1 MKGNDKMVESF
12 KRLFRMS
19 IVTSIFFIALGL
31 FLIIKPDTTITAISY
46 IIGGIIMVTGI
57 TFLIKY
63 FSNREQLGLFSGDLI
78 FGILSIVI
86 GLVLVL
92 NPTALA
98 KIIPFIIGVWILIS
112 SITKIQYSMQLKTY
126 DNQAWVYTM
135 IIAIIT
141 FIWGLLLIFDPFGG
155 AMAITQIIGI
165 FILVYAVLDFIEVF
179 IIRKNLKDIKKEV
192 KEVIKIIDEK

>member
-1 MKGNDKMVESF
+1 MVESF

-19 IVTSIFFIALGL
+19 IFTSIFFIALGL
-31 FLIIKPDTTITAISY
+31 FLVIKPDTTITAISY

-63 FSNREQLGLFSGDLI
+63 FSNREQYGLFSGDLI
-78 FGILSIVI
+78 FGVLSIVI
-86 GLVLVL
+86 GLVLIL

-98 KIIPFIIGVWILIS
+98 KVIPFIIGVWILIS
-112 SITKIQYSMQLKTY
+112 SVTKIEYSMQLKSI
-126 DNQAWVYTM
+126 DNRAWVYTM

-165 FILVYAVLDFIEVF
+165 FILVYAILDFIEIF

-192 KEVIKIIDEK
+192 KEAIKIIEEK

>member
-1 MKGNDKMVESF
+1 MVESF

-19 IVTSIFFIALGL
+19 IFTSIFFIALGL
-31 FLIIKPDTTITAISY
+31 FLVIKPDTTITAISY

-63 FSNREQLGLFSGDLI
+63 FSNREQYGLFSGDLI
-78 FGILSIVI
+78 FGVLSIVI
-86 GLVLVL
+86 GLVLIL

-98 KIIPFIIGVWILIS
+98 KVIPFIIGVWILIS
-112 SITKIQYSMQLKTY
+112 SVTKIEYSMQLKSI
-126 DNQAWVYTM
+126 DNRAWVYTM

-165 FILVYAVLDFIEVF
+165 FILVYAILDFIEIF

-192 KEVIKIIDEK
+192 KEAIEEK

>member
-1 MKGNDKMVESF
+1 MEGNDKMVESF

-19 IVTSIFFIALGL
+19 IFTSIFFIALGL
-31 FLIIKPDTTITAISY
+31 FLVIKPDTTITAISY

-63 FSNREQLGLFSGDLI
+63 FSNREQYGLFSGDLI
-78 FGILSIVI
+78 FGVLSIVI
-86 GLVLVL
+86 GLVLIL

-98 KIIPFIIGVWILIS
+98 KVIPFIIGVWILIS
-112 SITKIQYSMQLKTY
+112 SVTKIEYSMQLKSI
-126 DNQAWVYTM
+126 DNRAWVYTM

-165 FILVYAVLDFIEVF
+165 FILVYAILDFIEIF

-192 KEVIKIIDEK
+192 KEAIKIIEEK

>member
-1 MKGNDKMVESF
+1 MVESF

-19 IVTSIFFIALGL
+19 IFTSIFFIALGL
-31 FLIIKPDTTITAISY
+31 FLVIKPDTTITAISY

-63 FSNREQLGLFSGDLI
+63 FSNREQYGLFSGDLI
-78 FGILSIVI
+78 FGVLSIVI
-86 GLVLVL
+86 GLVLIL

-98 KIIPFIIGVWILIS
+98 KVIPFIIGVWILIS
-112 SITKIQYSMQLKTY
+112 SVTKIEYSMQLKSI
-126 DNQAWVYTM
+126 DNRAWVYTM

-165 FILVYAVLDFIEVF
+165 FILVYAILDFIEIF
-179 IIRKNLKDIKKEV
+179 IIRKNLKYIKKEV
-192 KEVIKIIDEK
+192 KEAIKIIEEK

>member
-1 MKGNDKMVESF
+1 MVESF

-19 IVTSIFFIALGL
+19 IFTSIFFIALGL
-31 FLIIKPDTTITAISY
+31 FLVIKPDTTITAISY

-63 FSNREQLGLFSGDLI
+63 FSNREQYVLFSGDLI
-78 FGILSIVI
+78 FGVLSIVI
-86 GLVLVL
+86 GLVLIL

-98 KIIPFIIGVWILIS
+98 KVIPFIIGVWILIS
-112 SITKIQYSMQLKTY
+112 SVTKIEYSMQLKSI
-126 DNQAWVYTM
+126 DNRAWVYTM

-165 FILVYAVLDFIEVF
+165 FILVYAILDFIEIF

-192 KEVIKIIDEK
+192 KEAIKIIEEK

>member
-1 MKGNDKMVESF
+1 MVESF

-19 IVTSIFFIALGL
+19 IFTSIFFIALGL
-31 FLIIKPDTTITAISY
+31 FLVIKPDTTITAISY

-63 FSNREQLGLFSGDLI
+63 FSNREQYGLFSGDLI
-78 FGILSIVI
+78 FGVLSIVI
-86 GLVLVL
+86 GLVLIL

-98 KIIPFIIGVWILIS
+98 KVIPFIIGVWILIS
-112 SITKIQYSMQLKTY
+112 SVTKIEYSMQLKSI
-126 DNQAWVYTM
+126 DNRAWVYTM

-141 FIWGLLLIFDPFGG
+141 FSWGLLLIFDPFGG

-165 FILVYAVLDFIEVF
+165 FILVYAILDFIEIF

-192 KEVIKIIDEK
+192 KEAIKIIEEK

>member
-1 MKGNDKMVESF
+1 MVESF

-19 IVTSIFFIALGL
+19 IFTSIFFIALGL
-31 FLIIKPDTTITAISY
+31 FLVIKPDTTITAISY

-63 FSNREQLGLFSGDLI
+63 FSNREQYGLFSGDLI
-78 FGILSIVI
+78 FGVLSIVI
-86 GLVLVL
+86 GLVLIL

-98 KIIPFIIGVWILIS
+98 KVIPFIIGVWILIS
-112 SITKIQYSMQLKTY
+112 SVTKIEYSMQLKSI
-126 DNQAWVYTM
+126 DNRAWVYTM

-165 FILVYAVLDFIEVF
+165 FILLYAILDFIEIF

-192 KEVIKIIDEK
+192 KEAIKIIEEK